1 MSIVDITFVGAGP
14 TALFG
19 VFCAGMRQATSRVV
33 DSLDALG
40 GQLTALYPEK
50 HIFDVG
56 GLPSIL
62 AKDLVGNLEAQMAPF
77 HPDIRLNE
85 TVQDLRLGEDGT
97 YTLVT
102 DKGKHRSRAVV
113 LTVGIGS
120 FTPRKV
126 EVEGL
131 EPFESRWVH
140 YFVKDKAAFQDR
152 KVVIIGGG
160 DSAFDWVTNL
170 KDVAS
175 HITLVHRSDKFRAL
189 DQTVHEVQELVGAGK
204 VALYTYYVL
213 QSVDGDE
220 SGLRSVT
227 IAHTKNGETV
237 QVPADQLIPML
248 GFKANLGPLKEWKVP
263 VDGHE
268 RGLDFD
274 GDLIKVDTTMRT
286 GLPNVYAAGDA
297 TSYEGKLKLIALG
310 FGEVAIAVA
319 SAVGDIRG
327 KKVGT
332 LHSSNLASPAELAK
346 KLVAP

>member
-14 TALFG
+14 TAMFG

-33 DSLDALG
+33 DSLDSLG

-50 HIFDVG
+50 QIYDVG
-56 GLPSIL
+56 GLPAIL
-62 AKDLVGNLEAQMAPF
+62 AKDLVTNLQAQMAPF
-77 HPDIRLNE
+77 EPEIRLNE
-85 TVQDLRLGEDGT
+85 TVLDVRLEEDGT

-102 DKGKHRSRAVV
+102 DRGEHRTRSVV

-120 FTPRKV
+120 FTPRKL

-131 EPFESRWVH
+131 VPYEERWVH
-140 YFVKDKAAFQDR
+140 YFVKDKSAFQDR
-152 KVVIIGGG
+152 KVVIVGGG

-170 KDVAS
+170 KDIAG

-189 DQTVHEVQELVGAGK
+189 DQTVHEVQELVAAGK
-204 VALYTYYVL
+204 VALHTYFVV
-213 QSVDGDE
+213 QSVDGDD

-227 IAHTKNGETV
+227 IQHTKTGETV

-248 GFKANLGPLKEWKVP
+248 GFKANLGPLKEWSVSS
-263 VDGHE
+263 DGEE
-268 RGLDFD
+268 RRLAFE

-286 GLPNVYAAGDA
+286 GIPRIYAAGDA
-297 TSYEGKLKLIALG
+297 TAYEGKLKLIALG

-332 LHSSNLASPAELAK
+332 IHSSNLAAPSELGR
-346 KLVAP
+346 KLVAS

>member
-33 DSLDALG
+33 DSLDSVG

-50 HIFDVG
+50 HIYDVG

-62 AKDLVGNLEAQMAPF
+62 AKDLVANLQAQMAPF
-77 HPDIRLNE
+77 EPDIRLNE
-85 TVQDLRLGEDGT
+85 TVLALRADEDGI
-97 YTLVT
+97 YTLIT
-102 DKGKHRSRAVV
+102 DRGEHRTRSIV

-120 FTPRKV
+120 FTPRKL

-131 EPFESRWVH
+131 EAFEERWVH
-140 YFVKDKAAFQDR
+140 YFVKDKSAFQDR
-152 KVVIIGGG
+152 RVVIVGGG

-170 KDVAS
+170 KDVAR

-189 DQTVHEVQELVGAGK
+189 DQTVHEVQELVEAGK
-204 VALYTYYVL
+204 VDLHTYFVVK
-213 QSVDGDE
+213 SVDGDGA
-220 SGLRSVT
+220 GLRSVT
-227 IAHTKNGETV
+227 LEHTKSGETIV
-237 QVPADQLIPML
+237 VPADQLIPML
-248 GFKANLGPLKEWKVP
+248 GFKANLGPLKEWFVS
-263 VDGHE
+263 HE
-268 RGLDFD
+268 GEDLRLDFE

-286 GLPNVYAAGDA
+286 GLPRLYAAGDA
-297 TSYEGKLKLIALG
+297 TAYEGKLKLIALG

-327 KKVGT
+327 KKMGT
-332 LHSSNLASPAELAK
+332 VHSSNLASPADLAK
-346 KLVAP
+346 KLVAS